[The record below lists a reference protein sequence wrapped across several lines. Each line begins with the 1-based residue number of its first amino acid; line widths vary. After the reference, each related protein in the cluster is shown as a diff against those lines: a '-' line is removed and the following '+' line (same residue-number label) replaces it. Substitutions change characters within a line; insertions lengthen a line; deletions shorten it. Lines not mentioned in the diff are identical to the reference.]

1 MNIILASLTTF
12 YFKHAILI
20 CDAKQPII
28 TYLISTV
35 ELILVDLKDGGT
47 FNSSTGELG
56 TANKSILLV
65 ASYVLFQLT
74 SVFKLFKLS
83 Y

>member
-1 MNIILASLTTF
+1 MQSNI
-12 YFKHAILI
+12 
-20 CDAKQPII
+20 II

-35 ELILVDLKDGGT
+35 ELILVDLKDGGA

-74 SVFKLFKLS
+74 SAFKLFKLS